1 MIIYSQ
7 RLTDEFQVNEKVLK
21 EMKQEVEAYQ
31 KKGKIEAANRLRDQV
46 NLLEERF
53 QATQAKLNRFT
64 SPQANFESRLNRALG
79 ELRNVERSSCILDV
93 ASAGPQ
99 NVHDQFKHCLKMYRT
114 LSEIKVEIE
123 SVIKTG
129 RKVCEDKSTRHPKKL
144 GLSID
149 ALKHL
154 YNALGE
160 HVTQSK
166 VNLEKLLKLANSLQM
181 NLSAVEKWVEYMEE
195 FGQHE
200 KKRNLPADTL
210 GLTNEQIK
218 ALIDKCNDLC
228 TDYGQLCEPIYLEET
243 RSKVDGLADRF
254 AKITNFDIGKNLLEI
269 QSTLQNLDNV
279 SMDTLR

>member
-1 MIIYSQ
+1 M
-7 RLTDEFQVNEKVLK
+7 DEFQTNEKVLK

-79 ELRNVERSSCILDV
+79 ELRNVERSTCILDV
-93 ASAGPQ
+93 SSAGPQ

-114 LSEIKVEIE
+114 LSEVKGEIE

-129 RKVCEDKSTRHPKKL
+129 RKVCEDKNTRHPKKL
-144 GLSID
+144 SLSID

-166 VNLEKLLKLANSLQM
+166 INLEKLLKLANALQVNM
-181 NLSAVEKWVEYMEE
+181 SAIEKWLEYMEE
-195 FGQHE
+195 FGKNE
-200 KKRNLPADTL
+200 EKRNLPADAL
-210 GLTNEQIK
+210 GLSNEQVK
-218 ALIDKCNDLC
+218 FMIDKCSDLC
-228 TDYGQLCEPIYLEET
+228 NDYSQLCEPVYLDET
-243 RSKVDGLADRF
+243 RSKIEELTERF
-254 AKITNFDIGKNLLEI
+254 AKITNFDIGKNLMEI

-279 SMDTLR
+279 SMETLR